1 MVRTVSGTMR
11 LSEDIF
17 HLPADASLD
26 ALSAARPSADE
37 LVQILL
43 RHGATV
49 LSRQAHGVLLRAQRR
64 LIFVRRTSVVD
75 DAELL
80 DALHATGIPVSQ
92 FVDMLAMGRRQ
103 SA

>member
-1 MVRTVSGTMR
+1 MLRTISGTSR

-17 HLPADASLD
+17 HLPANASAD
-26 ALSAARPSADE
+26 EVSAARPSSDE

-49 LSRQAHGVLLRAQRR
+49 LGHQAHGVLLRARRR
-64 LIFVRRTSVVD
+64 LVFVRRTSVVG

-80 DALHATGIPVSQ
+80 DALHATGIAVSG
-92 FVDMLAMGRRQ
+92 FVDQLAMSRRK